1 MLSMASLV
9 VGTEVEMDVE
19 MVGEM
24 VVVEEVD
31 VDLYQNNSVL
41 QHTSKFAPASPNK
54 AAGLC
59 QDRNAQHHQNN
70 NAALCQDSSADQ
82 FLEE

>member
-1 MLSMASLV
+1 MASLV

-24 VVVEEVD
+24 VVVEEED

-54 AAGLC
+54 AAGLY

-70 NAALCQDSSADQ
+70 NAALSQDNSADQ

>member
-1 MLSMASLV
+1 
-9 VGTEVEMDVE
+9 
-19 MVGEM
+19 
-24 VVVEEVD
+24 VVEQVD

-59 QDRNAQHHQNN
+59 QDRNAQQHQNN
-70 NAALCQDSSADQ
+70 NAALCQDSSAD
-82 FLEE
+82 